1 MTPPGRG
8 GIAVLRCVGPGA
20 EPALMAC
27 FRPARA
33 KRGAP
38 PDPTGGVRVPRPAC
52 PAVLRPSG
60 TAHGRTSRP
69 WHTAVHVGRGTPP
82 AGGLAYGHILD
93 AEGRPLDEVIL
104 CHLNEPAAGAAGD
117 PVQPPIF
124 EINCHGGPAAVAAV
138 SRRLAELGLERVDP
152 DRLLEIEGQP
162 RIDRNARRL
171 LRTARTPLAARILLD
186 QLGGAL
192 TRALAPVAERLTSGR
207 TAEACEAVGALLSR
221 WDHCGRF
228 LADPPR
234 IVIAGRPNVGKST
247 LLNRL
252 VGADRAITSPAPG
265 TTRDY
270 VEAEAALDGVPVV
283 LVDTAGLGEGRDAL
297 ERLGVERARGELARA
312 SLVLYLLD
320 ASEGAG
326 AEDEAVL
333 RSLGE
338 RGLAVWNKVDLAPRP
353 LGEPGVS
360 ALLGEGVA
368 ALTATILAR
377 LGYQSVAAGDA
388 VPFTA
393 EQAKILADVRQLA
406 RAGKAD
412 AARRALEGLAGGA
425 PLSEA

>member
-1 MTPPGRG
+1 
-8 GIAVLRCVGPGA
+8 
-20 EPALMAC
+20 
-27 FRPARA
+27 
-33 KRGAP
+33 
-38 PDPTGGVRVPRPAC
+38 
-52 PAVLRPSG
+52 
-60 TAHGRTSRP
+60 
-69 WHTAVHVGRGTPP
+69 
-82 AGGLAYGHILD
+82 
-93 AEGRPLDEVIL
+93 
-104 CHLNEPAAGAAGD
+104 
-117 PVQPPIF
+117 
-124 EINCHGGPAAVAAV
+124 
-138 SRRLAELGLERVDP
+138 
-152 DRLLEIEGQP
+152 
-162 RIDRNARRL
+162 
-171 LRTARTPLAARILLD
+171 
-186 QLGGAL
+186 
-192 TRALAPVAERLTSGR
+192 
-207 TAEACEAVGALLSR
+207 
-221 WDHCGRF
+221 
-228 LADPPR
+228 
-234 IVIAGRPNVGKST
+234 VIAGRPNVGKST

-353 LGEPGVS
+353 SGEPGVS

-368 ALTATILAR
+368 ALTTAILAR
-377 LGYQSVAAGDA
+377 LGYQSVAGSDA

-393 EQAKILADVRQLA
+393 EQAQILADVRQLT

-412 AARRALEGLAGGA
+412 AARRALEGLARDPVA
-425 PLSEA
+425 RPATA

>member
-1 MTPPGRG
+1 MSAPERSAFAVLTPPGRG
-8 GIAVLRCVGPGA
+8 GIAVLRCAGPGA
-20 EPALMAC
+20 EAALGTC

-33 KRGAP
+33 KKRTLSG
-38 PDPTGGVRVPRPAC
+38 DTGGMPTRLSAWACSQSPEAC
-52 PAVLRPSG
+52 PRKDG
-60 TAHGRTSRP
+60 
-69 WHTAVHVGRGTPP
+69 VGMPP
-82 AGGLAYGHILD
+82 PGCLAYGHIVD
-93 AEGRPLDEVIL
+93 ADGRPLDEIIL
-104 CHLNEPAAGAAGD
+104 CHLA
-117 PVQPPIF
+117 QPPVF
-124 EINCHGGPAAVAAV
+124 EVNCHGGPAAVAAV
-138 SRRLAELGLERVDP
+138 SRRLSDLGLEPVDA
-152 DRLLEIEGQP
+152 DQLLRTQGATPIE
-162 RIDRNARRL
+162 RDARRL
-171 LRTARTPLAARILLD
+171 LRAAQTPLAARVLLD
-186 QLGGAL
+186 QLDGAL
-192 TRALAPVAERLTSGR
+192 ARALAHMDGCLRQNRAD
-207 TAEACEAVGALLSR
+207 EAVTEIDALLAR
-221 WDHCGRF
+221 WRQCGRF

-353 LGEPGVS
+353 SGAPGVS

-368 ALTATILAR
+368 ALTAAILAR

-393 EQAKILADVRQLA
+393 EQAQILADVRQLA
-406 RAGKAD
+406 RTGKAD